1 LKIKLDENL
10 PLALA
15 SELRGLGHD
24 VHTVHEE
31 GLEGQ
36 MDGRI
41 WQAAQGER
49 RFLITQDL
57 DFSDVREFNPGSHCG
72 ILLVRLREPGRLAL
86 TEAVRQAFA
95 TQDVSGWQGC
105 FIVLTERK
113 LRILRPPTH

>member
-1 LKIKLDENL
+1 MKIKLDENL
-10 PLALA
+10 PTALA
-15 SELRGLGHD
+15 RELRGLGHD
-24 VHTVHEE
+24 VHSVREE

-41 WQAAQGER
+41 WQAAQGEN

-57 DFSDVREFNPGSHCG
+57 DFSDVRKFRPGTHCG
-72 ILLVRLREPGRLAL
+72 LLLVRLREPGRLAL
-86 TEAVRQAFA
+86 TVVVRQVFA

-113 LRILRPPTH
+113 LRIQRPQIH

>member
-1 LKIKLDENL
+1 MKIKLDENL
-10 PLALA
+10 PTALA
-15 SELRGLGHD
+15 RELRGLGHD
-24 VHTVHEE
+24 VHSVREE

-41 WQAAQGER
+41 WQAAQGED

-57 DFSDVREFNPGSHCG
+57 DFSDVRKFSPGTHCG

-86 TEAVRQAFA
+86 AIAVSQVFA

-105 FIVLTERK
+105 FVVLTERK
-113 LRILRPPTH
+113 LRILRPEIH